1 MHYIQIKKRHLHI
14 IKNHLHI
21 KNPKRNIIKHHFLV
35 NKAAMEFHSAPPP
48 YACISPDKR
57 PVIRETPNT
66 GPTPRKPFK
75 CHRQIKT
82 HGLFRN

>member
-1 MHYIQIKKRHLHI
+1 MKKRHLHI

-48 YACISPDKR
+48 LMRAS
-57 PVIRETPNT
+57 V
-66 GPTPRKPFK
+66 
-75 CHRQIKT
+75 QI
-82 HGLFRN
+82 NVQ